1 MSFYQ
6 ENKFCNEGQVMPGK
20 ATIWLSIL
28 PVLRRPTNA
37 DVLDL
42 PAPRQDCSALYI
54 ATTASQSGR
63 MKGNA
68 AQSRPLLHVQARGE
82 EFRGMAKI
90 AFEAITKQFP
100 GTSKPAVDAVSFE
113 VPEGKTCMLVGTS
126 GSGKTTLLRMVNRL
140 IEPTSGSI
148 IIDGKNVLEENPI
161 ELRRRIGY
169 VIQQVG
175 LFPHMNIAENIRV
188 TAEIAGGWTKERL
201 NSRVDELLD
210 LVGLPPSEYRKRF
223 PRQLSGGQQQRVGLA
238 RALATDPTILLMDEP
253 FGALDAIT
261 RARMQDELLRI
272 QRDVHK
278 TILFVS
284 HDIEEAFK
292 LGNMIAVLN
301 EGKLMQLGTP
311 VDLLANPVNE
321 FVRKLVGADSIL
333 RQLEYLPVTDALD
346 NEPEA
351 VSSAHWGDVPTCSSD
366 ATLLKAMLQLLETN
380 APALAIQD
388 KDTQI
393 PLGYITLASINREIT
408 KTRSNIT
415 ALEET
420 KI

>member
-1 MSFYQ
+1 
-6 ENKFCNEGQVMPGK
+6 
-20 ATIWLSIL
+20 
-28 PVLRRPTNA
+28 
-37 DVLDL
+37 
-42 PAPRQDCSALYI
+42 
-54 ATTASQSGR
+54 
-63 MKGNA
+63 
-68 AQSRPLLHVQARGE
+68 
-82 EFRGMAKI
+82 MAKI
-90 AFEAITKQFP
+90 VFQEITKQFR

-140 IEPTSGSI
+140 IEPTAGEI

-188 TAEIAGGWTKERL
+188 TAEIAGGWSKQRL

-210 LVGLPPSEYRKRF
+210 LVGLPPTEYRNRF

-238 RALATDPTILLMDEP
+238 RALATDPAILLMDEP

-272 QRDVHK
+272 QHDVHK

-301 EGKLMQLGTP
+301 DGKLMQLGTP
-311 VDLLANPVNE
+311 VDLLANPDNE
-321 FVRKLVGADSIL
+321 FVRRLVGADSIL

-366 ATLLKAMLQLLETN
+366 ATLLQAMLKLLETN

-388 KDTQI
+388 KDTQK

-408 KTRSNIT
+408 KTRSNKSS
-415 ALEET
+415 LEET

>member
-1 MSFYQ
+1 
-6 ENKFCNEGQVMPGK
+6 
-20 ATIWLSIL
+20 
-28 PVLRRPTNA
+28 
-37 DVLDL
+37 
-42 PAPRQDCSALYI
+42 
-54 ATTASQSGR
+54 
-63 MKGNA
+63 
-68 AQSRPLLHVQARGE
+68 
-82 EFRGMAKI
+82 MAKI
-90 AFEAITKQFP
+90 VFQEITKQFR

-140 IEPTSGSI
+140 IEPTAGEI

-188 TAEIAGGWTKERL
+188 TAEIAGGWSKQRL

-210 LVGLPPSEYRKRF
+210 LVGLPPAEYRKRF

-238 RALATDPTILLMDEP
+238 RALATNPAILLMDEP

-272 QRDVHK
+272 QHDVHK

-301 EGKLMQLGTP
+301 DGKLMQLGTP
-311 VDLLANPVNE
+311 VDLLANPANE
-321 FVRKLVGADSIL
+321 FVRRLVGADSIL

-351 VSSAHWGDVPTCSSD
+351 VSSAHWGDVPTYSSD
-366 ATLLKAMLQLLETN
+366 ATLLQAMLKLLETN

-388 KDTQI
+388 KDTQK
-393 PLGYITLASINREIT
+393 PLGYITLASINHEIT
-408 KTRSNIT
+408 KTRSNKT
-415 ALEET
+415 SLEET